1 MAEKLS
7 YFARDLIEN
16 GEDFVIAKVVDTRG
30 STPRKKGAVLLM
42 KKDGTTVGTVGGGLL
57 EAETEKLCR
66 KTLETGEKSRIYS
79 FTLDEKQKGALDM
92 GCGGDADVQIQY
104 IDASDPGDFI
114 DEFRLSDTAYIFGG
128 GHVAYALE
136 PVLRHVDFRTVV
148 IDDRE
153 EYANG
158 ERYPGAAETIAVSDF
173 DHAFDNIETD
183 EDSYIII
190 VTRGHRGDLQVLREA
205 LKRPF
210 AYLGMIGSRRKNSL
224 LYEQL
229 LKEGVTQEQID
240 EIHSPIGLDIG
251 AETPEEIAVSIVAE
265 IIQERSENRKTKG

>member
-158 ERYPGAAETIAVSDF
+158 ERYPEAAETIAVSDF

-210 AYLGMIGSRRKNSL
+210 AYLGMIGSRRKNGL